1 MLFHLFYG
9 ALGDKIGWLRI
20 FRYTSTRILG
30 AAITALLLS
39 FILGPW
45 FIEKLKARQIGET
58 IRTDGPETH
67 KKKAGTPTM
76 GGSLILFCLMVSTL
90 LWCDLKNQFV
100 WLALSVTVAFGA
112 IGFADDYIK
121 VAKRDKRGLSGKLR
135 LLLEFAIAGGAMAY
149 LFYSDA
155 MPADVRLHLQLPFT
169 NFYDNSLVLPAW
181 GYTIFGT
188 LVVVGTANAVNFT
201 DGLDGLAI
209 GPSIMNAGTFLVFA
223 YIAGVQTTIL
233 AHGHFDH
240 SATGLPCRPGDVCDV
255 TIAQYLHVAHI
266 TGVEELAV
274 FCAALF
280 GTGIG
285 FLWYNAYPAQV
296 FMGDVGALSLGGSI
310 GMLAVLTKNE
320 LVLLIVGGLFVVE
333 ALSVIIQ
340 TGVFKATKRR
350 TEDGKIVGKRVF
362 AMAPIHHHYEKK
374 GWDEPKIIVRFWLVS
389 ALLALLALGTLKLR

>member
-9 ALGDKIGWLRI
+9 AFADRIGWLRV
-20 FRYTSTRILG
+20 FRYTSTRILA

-45 FIEKLKARQIGET
+45 FIERLKARQIGET
-58 IRTDGPETH
+58 IRSDGPQTH

-76 GGSLILFCLMVSTL
+76 GGSLILFCLATSTL
-90 LWCDLKNQFV
+90 LWCDLRSPFV
-100 WLALSVTVAFGA
+100 WLALTVTVTFGA
-112 IGFADDYIK
+112 IGFADDYVK
-121 VAKRDKRGLSGKLR
+121 VAKRDKRGLSSTLR
-135 LLLEFAIAGGAMAY
+135 LVLEFSIAGAAMAY
-149 LFYSDA
+149 LFYSNA
-155 MPADVRLHLQLPFT
+155 MTPDLRLRFQLPFT
-169 NFYDNSLVLPAW
+169 NFYESAIVMPAW
-181 GYTIFGT
+181 LYTVFGT
-188 LVVVGTANAVNFT
+188 FVVVGTANAVNFT

-223 YIAGVQTTIL
+223 YIAGVNTTL
-233 AHGHFDH
+233 VANGH
-240 SATGLPCRPGDVCDV
+240 DV

-266 TGVEELAV
+266 QGVEELPI

-296 FMGDVGALSLGGSI
+296 FMGDVGSLSLGGAI

-320 LVLLIVGGLFVVE
+320 LVLLLVGGLFVVE
-333 ALSVIIQ
+333 ALSSIIQ
-340 TGVFKATKRR
+340 TGVYKATKKPGP
-350 TEDGKIVGKRVF
+350 DGKMVGKRVF
-362 AMAPIHHHYEKK
+362 LMAPIHHHYEKK

-389 ALLALLALGTLKLR
+389 ALLALMALGTLKLR

>member
-1 MLFHLFYG
+1 MLYHLIYG
-9 ALGDKIGWLRI
+9 ELGDHVRWLRVVG
-20 FRYTSTRILG
+20 YTSSRILA

-39 FILGPW
+39 FFLGPW

-58 IRTDGPETH
+58 IRTDGPEGH

-76 GGSLILFCLMVSTL
+76 GGSLILFCLAVSTL
-90 LWCDLKNQFV
+90 LWCDLRNQFV
-100 WLALSVTVAFGA
+100 WLALSVTVGFGA

-121 VAKRDKRGLSGKLR
+121 VAKKNKKGLSGKIR
-135 LLLEFAIAGGAMAY
+135 LALEFLIAGGAMAY
-149 LFYSDA
+149 LFYGDT
-155 MPADVRLHLQLPFT
+155 MPVEVRLQLQLPFT
-169 NFYDNSLVLPAW
+169 NFAHSGVALPAW
-181 GYTIFGT
+181 LYVILGSV
-188 LVVVGTANAVNFT
+188 VVVGAANAVNFT

-223 YIAGVQTTIL
+223 YLAGTT
-233 AHGHFDH
+233 A
-240 SATGLPCRPGDVCDV
+240 
-255 TIAQYLHVAHI
+255 TIAVVHDGKVVIQTMADYLHIAHI
-266 TGVEELAV
+266 NGVDELAV

-285 FLWYNAYPAQV
+285 FLWYNTYPAQV
-296 FMGDVGALSLGGSI
+296 FMGDVGALSLGGAI

-320 LVLLIVGGLFVVE
+320 LILLIVGGLFVVE

-340 TGVFKATKRR
+340 TGVFKATKRV
-350 TEDGKIVGKRVF
+350 ENGKVVGHRVF

-389 ALLALLALGTLKLR
+389 ALLALMALGTLKLR

>member
-9 ALGDKIGWLRI
+9 ALGDKIGWLRV
-20 FRYTSTRILG
+20 FRYTSTRILA

-45 FIEKLKARQIGET
+45 FIEKLKSRQIGET
-58 IRTDGPETH
+58 IRADGPQTH

-76 GGSLILFCLMVSTL
+76 GGSLILFCLAVSTL
-90 LWCDLKNQFV
+90 LWCDLRSPFV
-100 WLALSVTVAFGA
+100 WLALTVTVTYGA

-121 VAKRDKRGLSGKLR
+121 VAKRDKRGLSSTLR
-135 LLLEFAIAGGAMAY
+135 LVLEFAIAGGAMAY

-155 MPADVRLHLQLPFT
+155 MTPDLRLHFQLPFT
-169 NFYDNSLVLPAW
+169 NFYGSSFVLPAW
-181 GYTIFGT
+181 LYTIFGT
-188 LVVVGTANAVNFT
+188 VIVVGTANAVNFT

-223 YIAGVQTTIL
+223 YIAGVNTTL
-233 AHGHFDH
+233 VANGH
-240 SATGLPCRPGDVCDV
+240 DV

-266 TGVEELAV
+266 QGVEELAI

-296 FMGDVGALSLGGSI
+296 FMGDVGSLSLGGAI
-310 GMLAVLTKNE
+310 GMMAVLTKNE
-320 LVLLIVGGLFVVE
+320 LVLLLVGGLFVVE
-333 ALSVIIQ
+333 ALSSIIQ
-340 TGVFKATKRR
+340 TGVYKATKKPGP
-350 TEDGKIVGKRVF
+350 DGKMVGKRVF
-362 AMAPIHHHYEKK
+362 LMAPIHHHYEKK

-389 ALLALLALGTLKLR
+389 ALLALMALGTLKLR

>member
-1 MLFHLFYG
+1 
-9 ALGDKIGWLRI
+9 
-20 FRYTSTRILG
+20 
-30 AAITALLLS
+30 
-39 FILGPW
+39 
-45 FIEKLKARQIGET
+45 
-58 IRTDGPETH
+58 
-67 KKKAGTPTM
+67 M
-76 GGSLILFCLMVSTL
+76 GGSLILFCLAVSTL
-90 LWCDLKNQFV
+90 LWCDLRNQFV
-100 WLALSVTVAFGA
+100 WLALTVTVAFGA

-121 VAKRDKRGLSGKLR
+121 VAQKNKKGLSGKLR
-135 LLLEFAIAGGAMAY
+135 LVLEFAVAGGAMAY
-149 LFYSDA
+149 LFYSNT
-155 MPADVRLHLQLPFT
+155 MSPDVRLHVQLPFT
-169 NFYDNSLVLPAW
+169 NYYESSLVLPPWLYA
-181 GYTIFGT
+181 IFGA

-223 YIAGVQTTIL
+223 YIAGVETTL
-233 AHGHFDH
+233 VTHGH
-240 SATGLPCRPGDVCDV
+240 DVS
-255 TIAQYLHVAHI
+255 IAQYLHVAHI
-266 TGVEELAV
+266 KGVEELAV

-320 LVLLIVGGLFVVE
+320 IVLLIVGGLFVVE
-333 ALSVIIQ
+333 AMSVIIQ
-340 TGVFKATKRR
+340 TGVFKATKHRGA
-350 TEDGKIVGKRVF
+350 DGKIVGKRVF

>member
-9 ALGDKIGWLRI
+9 SLGDRVRWLRV
-20 FRYTSTRILG
+20 FGYTSSRILA

-76 GGSLILFCLMVSTL
+76 GGSLILFCLAVSTL
-90 LWCDLKNQFV
+90 LWCDLRNQFV
-100 WLALSVTVAFGA
+100 WLTLMVTVAFGA

-121 VAKRDKRGLSGKLR
+121 VAKKNKKGLSGKIR
-135 LLLEFAIAGGAMAY
+135 LALEFAIAGGAMAY
-149 LFYSDA
+149 LFYSNT
-155 MPADVRLHLQLPFT
+155 MSPEIRLQFQLPFT
-169 NFYDNSLVLPAW
+169 DFRHTALELPAW
-181 GYTIFGT
+181 VYVIVGSV
-188 LVVVGTANAVNFT
+188 VVVGAANAVNFT

-223 YIAGVQTTIL
+223 YLAGTT
-233 AHGHFDH
+233 
-240 SATGLPCRPGDVCDV
+240 ATIVVKGQEQ
-255 TIAQYLHVAHI
+255 TIADYLHIAHI
-266 TGVEELAV
+266 NGVEELAV

-285 FLWYNAYPAQV
+285 FLWYNTYPAQV
-296 FMGDVGALSLGGSI
+296 FMGDVGALSLGGAI

-340 TGVFKATKRR
+340 TGVFKATKRM
-350 TEDGKIVGKRVF
+350 ENGKVVGKRVF
-362 AMAPIHHHYEKK
+362 AMAPIHHHYEKR

-389 ALLALLALGTLKLR
+389 ALLALIALGTLKLR